1 MPLTQIRNSNI
12 DSSAQYTG
20 FKNRIINGDM
30 RIDQRNAGAAVTG
43 NDAFP
48 VDRFKLSYG
57 NSSGAFSAQQ
67 STIAPVGFTNSLKYT
82 TTTADTSLGAVEYA
96 QLYHAVE
103 GLNVAD
109 FGWGTAN
116 AQPVTL
122 SFWCRSS
129 VTGTFGGSIRNSAGN
144 RSYPFSYT
152 ISVADTWEY
161 KSVTI
166 AGDTTGTWLTTNGVG
181 MYLGISMGAGSTLSG
196 TAGSWQA
203 ANLLSATGAVNLIA
217 TLNATF
223 YITGVQLEKGSAA
236 TSFDYRPY
244 GTELALCQRYYWE
257 TPNETAW
264 AVVGQGQHNTTS
276 ASIVV
281 THPVPMRSVPTV
293 SALGTNAGSWAVQ
306 MGSTNINTGSTAFS
320 GAWGVATTSRSV
332 WMDFGPIS
340 GGTAGYALTVFRNN
354 QLTSNKNGCLSFSA
368 EL

>member
-48 VDRFKLSYG
+48 VDRFRLSYS

-223 YITGVQLEKGSAA
+223 YITGVQLEKGSVA
-236 TSFDYRPY
+236 TSFDYRDY
-244 GTELALCQRYYWE
+244 GRELQMCQRYYWQVSSALSGGYE
-257 TPNETAW
+257 QDICLFTQQSTNQAYFILQNPIVMRSSPSTGYSGTFTWTQN
-264 AVVGQGQHNTTS
+264 GSQTT
-276 ASIVV
+276 ASISGVV
-281 THPVPMRSVPTV
+281 STPQYL
-293 SALGTNAGSWAVQ
+293 LGQITNTG
-306 MGSTNINTGSTAFS
+306 GLGTGSTGRLFINW
-320 GAWGVATTSRSV
+320 GANGILSV
-332 WMDFGPIS
+332 S
-340 GGTAGYALTVFRNN
+340 
-354 QLTSNKNGCLSFSA
+354 S